1 LTRPGEGD
9 RKCPNREV
17 AVSRLALTVAAL
29 VALLSVPG
37 TVSAQQPTSKSAV
50 LVSELVKL
58 LEQQKLDAVAAN
70 RGPVDEYVGALY
82 IPGSKLLVVN
92 AKSSVPDRMKYLLI
106 QKSYKDLYVEL
117 NGAVDQQSKVFIS
130 DLGANGLQFKRE
142 KNQPFDT
149 VDATGKSISYDGEWR
164 KAKMSEADYT
174 KAYQQHDEAYSR
186 MLQALIETLK
196 KPS

>member
-1 LTRPGEGD
+1 LTPPGEGD

-17 AVSRLALTVAAL
+17 AVSRLALTVAAV
-29 VALLSVPG
+29 VALLFVPG
-37 TVSAQQPTSKSAV
+37 TVSAQQPTSKSAA

-58 LEQQKLDAVAAN
+58 LDQQKLDAVAAN
-70 RGPVDEYVGALY
+70 RGPADEYVGALY
-82 IPGSKLLVVN
+82 IPGSQLLVVN

-117 NGAVDQQSKVFIS
+117 NGAVDQQSKMFIS
-130 DLGANGLQFKRE
+130 DLGANGLQFKKE
-142 KNQPFDT
+142 KNQPSDS
-149 VDATGKSISYDGEWR
+149 VDATGKTISYDGEWR

-174 KAYQQHDEAYSR
+174 KMYQQHDEAYCH

-196 KPS
+196 KGS

>member
-1 LTRPGEGD
+1 MSRQVLIAA
-9 RKCPNREV
+9 
-17 AVSRLALTVAAL
+17 AV
-29 VALLSVPG
+29 VALLFVPG

-50 LVSELVKL
+50 LASELVKL
-58 LEQQKLDAVAAN
+58 LDQMKLDAVAAN
-70 RGPVDEYVGALY
+70 RGPADEYVGALY
-82 IPGSKLLVVN
+82 FPGSQLLVVN

-142 KNQPFDT
+142 RNQPFDT
-149 VDATGKSISYDGEWR
+149 VDATGKTVSFDGEWK

-174 KAYQQHDEAYSR
+174 KAYERHDEAYCA
-186 MLQALIETLK
+186 MLRALIETLK